1 MFNWICI
8 IALATAFFIIGP
20 TEQREMGSRS
30 NAHSSVSDSYQP
42 SNWEIDN
49 PLMILIAPT
58 IWTANNDNQISTEK
72 SCSPDVEI
80 KR

>member
-58 IWTANNDNQISTEK
+58 IWYDQSYNNLKKEK
-72 SCSPDVEI
+72 PYSSIPGMQ
-80 KR
+80 